1 MNEWL
6 RTLRS
11 IPFRFIHLEGDD
23 AIHHHALQSR
33 ERARA
38 LADALQL
45 NVVQVCLEIWSFKRK
60 KEAALN
66 TTLSA
71 DAVSKFY
78 NIVDWAPSSEERSA
92 KMIDNALTICRRL
105 LTVPSIKNLLMAIEE
120 RYPCGSPLNSVFKL
134 QEIIDRGG
142 GNKDVIF
149 WILSKID
156 DELRTGV
163 LSASDVTCRNLK
175 RNTAKSITDI
185 ICAKQAMKNYL
196 LTTVLDSKNIRQ
208 DCKANIRE
216 LLQSVETYRSH

>member
-33 ERARA
+33 ESARA

-78 NIVDWAPSSEERSA
+78 NIIDWAPSSEERSA
-92 KMIDNALTICRRL
+92 KMIDNALTICRRML
-105 LTVPSIKNLLMAIEE
+105 AVPSIKNLLMAI
-120 RYPCGSPLNSVFKL
+120 SP
-134 QEIIDRGG
+134 G
-142 GNKDVIF
+142 
-149 WILSKID
+149 
-156 DELRTGV
+156 
-163 LSASDVTCRNLK
+163 
-175 RNTAKSITDI
+175 
-185 ICAKQAMKNYL
+185 
-196 LTTVLDSKNIRQ
+196 
-208 DCKANIRE
+208 
-216 LLQSVETYRSH
+216 

>member
-23 AIHHHALQSR
+23 AIHYHEIQSR
-33 ERARA
+33 ESARA

-71 DAVSKFY
+71 DAVSMFY

-105 LTVPSIKNLLMAIEE
+105 LAVPSIKSLLMAIEE

-134 QEIIDRGG
+134 QEIIDRAGC
-142 GNKDVIF
+142 NKDVIF

-163 LSASDVTCRNLK
+163 LSASAVTCRNLR
-175 RNTAKSITDI
+175 RNTPKSITDI

-208 DCKANIRE
+208 DCKAKIRE

>member
-23 AIHHHALQSR
+23 AIHYHALQSR
-33 ERARA
+33 ESARA

-105 LTVPSIKNLLMAIEE
+105 LIS
-120 RYPCGSPLNSVFKL
+120 L
-134 QEIIDRGG
+134 Q
-142 GNKDVIF
+142 
-149 WILSKID
+149 
-156 DELRTGV
+156 LRT
-163 LSASDVTCRNLK
+163 C
-175 RNTAKSITDI
+175 
-185 ICAKQAMKNYL
+185 
-196 LTTVLDSKNIRQ
+196 
-208 DCKANIRE
+208 
-216 LLQSVETYRSH
+216 